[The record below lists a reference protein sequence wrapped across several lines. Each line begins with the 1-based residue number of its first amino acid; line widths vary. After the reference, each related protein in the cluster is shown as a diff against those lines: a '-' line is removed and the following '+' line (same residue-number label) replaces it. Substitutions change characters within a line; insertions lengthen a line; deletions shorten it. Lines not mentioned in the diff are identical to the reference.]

1 MDIKTAIKRVVAFR
15 DLTEKEVYSVF
26 MDIMT
31 GKAAPSQIGA
41 FVTALRM
48 KGETVGEIVG
58 AAKAMREKS
67 VKIKF
72 APEKMIFDTCG
83 TGGSGT
89 NVFNISTACGFVLAA
104 CGVSMAKHGNK
115 AVSGRCGSADVLK
128 ELGVKLD
135 IKPSAVKKCIQKI
148 NIGFLY
154 APLFHKAMKY
164 AALPRKEIGIRTIF
178 NVLGPLTN
186 PALAQRQVVGVYKEE
201 LTEKLAKV
209 LKKLGTKRAYVVYGM
224 DSLDEVTITG
234 KTRITELSN
243 GRIRSFYVSPRD
255 FGLKKATMKD
265 IQGASAKKN
274 AKIIMDILKGKKGP
288 KRDVV
293 LMNSSVA
300 LMASGKTKDF
310 KSGVETAAEVIDTG
324 LALGTLNALIKIT
337 NDAS

>member
-1 MDIKTAIKRVVAFR
+1 
-15 DLTEKEVYSVF
+15 
-26 MDIMT
+26 
-31 GKAAPSQIGA
+31 
-41 FVTALRM
+41 
-48 KGETVGEIVG
+48 
-58 AAKAMREKS
+58 
-67 VKIKF
+67 
-72 APEKMIFDTCG
+72 
-83 TGGSGT
+83 
-89 NVFNISTACGFVLAA
+89 
-104 CGVSMAKHGNK
+104 
-115 AVSGRCGSADVLK
+115 
-128 ELGVKLD
+128 
-135 IKPSAVKKCIQKI
+135 
-148 NIGFLY
+148 
-154 APLFHKAMKY
+154 
-164 AALPRKEIGIRTIF
+164 
-178 NVLGPLTN
+178 
-186 PALAQRQVVGVYKEE
+186 
-201 LTEKLAKV
+201 
-209 LKKLGTKRAYVVYGM
+209 M